1 MGFPGLGKNQFKA
14 IVGPLMLDTSHSSP
28 VPGEPAPPRI
38 LKKFAY
44 LLSANWI
51 REALQAV
58 FLIYLARVSS
68 TTYGEFML
76 AIGLG
81 SILMLVAEFGL
92 NLPLVSLLTQK
103 DGDPDAA
110 LSRVSFLKGVLLV
123 LTLVGVWGFMEWQD
137 YSRSLKHVMF
147 MLSAGVGLE
156 ALSNSFFVAL
166 QVRGRQDLQGKIK
179 ALAAGLGFGY
189 GLIALA
195 MGASPLMVAAFK
207 PIESLVNLGGSLVL
221 VCSRG
226 RFRFKWPSL
235 GRLGSTLRLG
245 LVFAL
250 IEVSAIIYNKAN
262 LFFLQKYAGAPG
274 VAQYS
279 VTWQTVDG
287 ISGLVSNLLLQSILF
302 PLFVQ
307 LWEEDRVRVSQLAQ
321 NTARWLLALAL
332 LVMFVLVIESD
343 RIITLVYGPN
353 YSEAI
358 WLQKCLAVTVV
369 FAFMHN
375 LAAFLMISMRLQRL
389 LLIFY
394 LGGLGFNLLW
404 CSLVIPRW
412 PLMGAALAMVL
423 TKGGVAFLTVSFC
436 QRRLGLM
443 LRRPLLQLGLTVLL
457 GALFYLLGH
466 GRLPREAAELLA
478 MAPTLFLA
486 GRWWVRKRGKPWK

>member
-1 MGFPGLGKNQFKA
+1 MR
-14 IVGPLMLDTSHSSP
+14 DSSP
-28 VPGEPAPPRI
+28 TLPGPGEVPPPRI
-38 LKKFAY
+38 LQKFAY
-44 LLSANWI
+44 LLSARWV

-58 FLIYLARVSS
+58 FLIYLARLSS

-81 SILMLVAEFGL
+81 GILLLVAEFGL
-92 NLPLVSLLTQK
+92 NLPLVSLLGQK
-103 DGDPDAA
+103 DGDQDAA
-110 LSRVSFLKGVLLV
+110 LTQVSLLKGALL
-123 LTLVGVWGFMEWQD
+123 LLALVGVLGFMEWQD
-137 YSRSLKHVMF
+137 YSLSLKRLMF

-179 ALAAGLGFGY
+179 ALAASLGFGY

-195 MGASPLMVAAFK
+195 LGAAPLVVAAFK
-207 PIESLVNLGGSLVL
+207 LIESLVNLGGSFIMM
-221 VCSRG
+221 RTRA

-235 GRLGSTLRLG
+235 GRLGSTLKLG

-250 IEVSAIIYNKAN
+250 IEVSAILYNKAN
-262 LFFLQKYAGAPG
+262 LFFLQKYAGAHG

-287 ISGLVSNLLLQSILF
+287 ISGLVSNVLLQSILF

-307 LWEEDRVRVSQLAQ
+307 LWEVDRAKVSQLAQ
-321 NTARWLLALAL
+321 NTARWLLAAAMA
-332 LVMFVLVIESD
+332 VMFVLFIESD
-343 RIITLVYGPN
+343 RIITLVYGPK
-353 YSEAI
+353 YPDAI
-358 WLQKCLAVTVV
+358 WLQQLLAVTVV

-394 LGGLGFNLLW
+394 LGGLAFNLAW
-404 CSLVIPRW
+404 CSLVMPRY

-436 QRRLGLM
+436 QRRLGLI
-443 LRRPLLQLGLTVLL
+443 LGRPLLQLGLAVLV
-457 GALFYLLGH
+457 GALLYLMGH
-466 GRLPREAAELLA
+466 GRLPREVAEALA
-478 MAPTLFLA
+478 LAPTLLLA
-486 GRWWVRKRGKPWK
+486 GRWWLRRRETP